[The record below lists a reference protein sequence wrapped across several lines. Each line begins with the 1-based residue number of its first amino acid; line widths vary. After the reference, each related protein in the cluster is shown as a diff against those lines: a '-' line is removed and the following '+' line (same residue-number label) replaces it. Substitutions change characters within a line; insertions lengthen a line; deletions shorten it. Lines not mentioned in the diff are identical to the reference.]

1 MSDNIDP
8 HFDEEKLLK
17 LPRGRV
23 LEKQRGEYRVLFET
37 REILCGIRSR
47 LRKELVYPE
56 SRQRRQ
62 SVDQIRG
69 ISQVDP
75 VAVGD
80 FVRFE
85 TTDENPELGVIHSV
99 DSRKNQLSRRDP
111 GPRPRENVICSNV
124 DYLVLVVSIQKPI
137 IKTQTIDRFM
147 LAGAWE
153 DIPTILVFNKMDLAG
168 KGDIEKQREIFKH
181 SQCRIAPTSALT
193 GDGVDELYDLMRGRT
208 SVFVGPSGTGKS
220 TLLNRIQPG
229 LKLRTQQISFKSSRG
244 KHTTTHLEAFP
255 LDDGGLIVDTPGIKS
270 LALWN
275 LDPEELI
282 TLYPEIAPQEGKC
295 KFGASCKHQTEP
307 GCAVKDAV
315 TRGEIH
321 PERYESYISIHADL
335 EMLYGKD
342 YID

>member
-1 MSDNIDP
+1 LPDNIDP
-8 HFDEEKLLK
+8 HFDEEKALK
-17 LPRGRV
+17 LPQGRV
-23 LEKQRGEYRVLFET
+23 LEKQRGEYRVLYGT

-69 ISQVDP
+69 ITQVDP

-85 TTDENPELGVIHSV
+85 TTDENPCMGVIDSV

-111 GPRPRENVICSNV
+111 GPRPRESVICSNV
-124 DYLVLVVSIQKPI
+124 DYLVLVVSIQKPQ
-137 IKTQTIDRFM
+137 IKTQTIDRFII
-147 LAGAWE
+147 AGAWE
-153 DIPTILVFNKMDLAG
+153 DIPTLIVFNKMDLAG

-181 SQCRIAPTSALT
+181 SQSRIIPTSALT
-193 GDGVDELYDLMRGRT
+193 GDGVDELLGLMHNKT

-220 TLLNRIQPG
+220 TLLNMIQPG
-229 LKLRTQQISFKSSRG
+229 LGIRTQQISDKSSRG
-244 KHTTTHLEAFP
+244 KHTTTHLQAFP
-255 LDDGGLIVDTPGIKS
+255 LGDGGLVVDTPGIKS

-275 LDPEELI
+275 LEPDELI
-282 TLYPEIAPQEGKC
+282 SLYPEMTPLDGKC

-307 GCAVKDAV
+307 GCAIKDAV
-315 TRGEIH
+315 ASGEIH
-321 PERYESYISIHADL
+321 RERYESYISIHADL
-335 EMLYGKD
+335 EKLYGKD
-342 YID
+342 Y